1 MQDVSGFR
9 MLCGDIDPM
18 RDDQDG
24 RLVLEHS
31 LAGAQG
37 VAAPGPTLSAGG
49 KLRRALAALMRQR

>member
-1 MQDVSGFR
+1 

-24 RLVLEHS
+24 RLVLERS

-37 VAAPGPTLSAGG
+37 VAAQGSTLSAGG
-49 KLRRALAALMRQR
+49 ELRRALAALMRQR